1 MVRLILCGAKRYWS
15 QDNCELTFENQSVYE
30 GFQRENIILIMNHLL
45 SVTPPANF
53 MSFTSQWSVVVA
65 RNNRFCNDCSK
76 LAQLLSFLWKQAKL
90 LVSIEQ
96 KAEETFTEFVSRN
109 YTDFDTRKPS
119 KNNKIAVSMGY
130 NSEMNTALAG
140 TINNYDCRSFQGNI
154 MNEEI
159 PIVCTLTTPPK
170 EIQSNNY
177 SA

>member
-1 MVRLILCGAKRYWS
+1 
-15 QDNCELTFENQSVYE
+15 
-30 GFQRENIILIMNHLL
+30 
-45 SVTPPANF
+45 
-53 MSFTSQWSVVVA
+53 
-65 RNNRFCNDCSK
+65 
-76 LAQLLSFLWKQAKL
+76 
-90 LVSIEQ
+90 
-96 KAEETFTEFVSRN
+96 
-109 YTDFDTRKPS
+109 
-119 KNNKIAVSMGY
+119 MGY